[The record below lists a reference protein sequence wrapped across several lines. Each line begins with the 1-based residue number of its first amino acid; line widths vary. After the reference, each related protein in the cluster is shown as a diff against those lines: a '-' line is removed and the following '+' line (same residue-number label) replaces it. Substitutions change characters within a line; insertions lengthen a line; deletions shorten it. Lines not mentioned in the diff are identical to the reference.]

1 MYDLAY
7 AFLKRIDILKRKI
20 EEKEEKLRSKEY
32 RITSRVSYDKVSGG
46 TTTVSRVE
54 TFALDLVSL
63 EHEINFLKNKL
74 LNYMELM
81 HRAGLTEE
89 EMKVLIELSG
99 SKRLSRIARD
109 NNIYVSRVYKI
120 RDRGLNKLL
129 NMLIKTDLI

>member
-109 NNIYVSRVYKI
+109 NNIYLSRVYKI